1 MGWRRERD
9 SNPRNLSAQLFS
21 RQPHSATLPSLQ
33 NFLDLETLSTN
44 ASGYF
49 YDRLIE
55 QIAIQAPVLDR
66 FEEMSGLDRFTLSE
80 VGDRS
85 RHF

>member
-1 MGWRRERD
+1 
-9 SNPRNLSAQLFS
+9 
-21 RQPHSATLPSLQ
+21 
-33 NFLDLETLSTN
+33 
-44 ASGYF
+44 
-49 YDRLIE
+49 
-55 QIAIQAPVLDR
+55 LDR